1 MSLFKLPIAIDKTMV
16 ETINNSL
23 LMINRIRDE
32 LSYNL
37 AIIQQFNLFSVFGR
51 LNRCKVE
58 ELPERKENEII
69 KMTTDIDG
77 RRSIIRYID
86 KKSSEPTR
94 IYFLRLDRQ
103 HEQDLKEN
111 TVVLETDTD
120 LDPKEF
126 IKGDQWVL
134 YEVSNTIYQE
144 LSEKI
149 FDWKI
154 VKPTVTIIHPDGR
167 EEHPN
172 IQLKDVSNYIQFL
185 VEKYRLDFTVTNG
198 FFKLI
203 HPDHNVVYENSQVSH
218 NDILIAYGLEIKFE
232 DRKPFKLTTKEELD
246 QVLDNIEAKIEN
258 PSYIIEHYNRLLD
271 YYNRYNG
278 DEKKEYKEIG

>member
-1 MSLFKLPIAIDKTMV
+1 MSLFKLPMFMDEPMIEAIND
-16 ETINNSL
+16 SL
-23 LMINRIRDE
+23 ILVNKIKDE

-51 LNRCKVE
+51 LNRCMVD
-58 ELPERKENEII
+58 ELAEKKGNEII
-69 KMTTDIDG
+69 KITTDIDG
-77 RRSIIRYID
+77 RRSIIRYKD
-86 KKSSEPTR
+86 KKTSECTR
-94 IYFLRLDRQ
+94 VYFLRLDRQ

-111 TVVLETDTD
+111 TTVIETDTD
-120 LDPKEF
+120 IDPKLF
-126 IKGDQWVL
+126 IKGDKWAL

-154 VKPTVTIIHPDGR
+154 VKPSITVIHPNGE

-172 IQLKDVSNYIQFL
+172 VQLKDVSSYIQSL

-198 FFKLI
+198 FFKI
-203 HPDHNVVYENSQVSH
+203 VHPDSNVVYENSQVTH

-258 PSYIIEHYNRLLD
+258 PSYVIEHYNRLLD

-278 DEKKEYKEIG
+278 TEKKEYKEIG

>member
-1 MSLFKLPIAIDKTMV
+1 MSLFKLPAFANDEIVKTV
-16 ETINNSL
+16 QNALGTINE
-23 LMINRIRDE
+23 IKHE
-32 LSYNL
+32 LSFEL
-37 AIIQQFNLFSVFGR
+37 AVIQQLNLFSVFGR

-58 ELPERKENEII
+58 ELPEKKENEIVQI
-69 KMTTDIDG
+69 TTDIEG
-77 RRSIIRYID
+77 RRTILRYQD
-86 KKSSEPTR
+86 KNTGEYTH

-111 TVVLETDTD
+111 STIIETETDI
-120 LDPKEF
+120 DPKVF
-126 IKGDQWVL
+126 IKGDNWTL
-134 YEVSNTIYQE
+134 YEIDNTIYRE

-149 FDWKI
+149 FNWII
-154 VKPTVTIIHPDGR
+154 VKPVITVIHPNGE

-172 IQLKDVSNYIQFL
+172 IQLKNVSSYIQSL
-185 VEKYRLDFTVTNG
+185 VEKYRLDFTLING
-198 FFKLI
+198 FFKII
-203 HPDHNVVYENSQVSH
+203 HPDSNVVYENSQVTH

-278 DEKKEYKEIG
+278 TEKKEYKEIG